1 EGVGVWGDH
10 TACSR
15 PSGATRRSAGGQPSA
30 DHSRAVAPAKHSTA
44 ITSST
49 APVQAV
55 PRRGAGPGPIVPGAV
70 PAVVA
75 GDGGHG
81 AAGLGMAG
89 CCAAGFGRV
98 GSWTKRSVVCSDA
111 GVAVAA
117 DAAGEATGGG
127 EAADSDLAV
136 SRSCSPG
143 ASPARDSGPS
153 S

>member
-1 EGVGVWGDH
+1 
-10 TACSR
+10 
-15 PSGATRRSAGGQPSA
+15 
-30 DHSRAVAPAKHSTA
+30 
-44 ITSST
+44 
-49 APVQAV
+49 QAV
-55 PRRGAGPGPIVPGAV
+55 PRRGADPGPIVPGAV

-111 GVAVAA
+111 VVAVAA
-117 DAAGEATGGG
+117 AAAGEATGGG

-136 SRSCSPG
+136 SRAGSPG

-153 S
+153 SGTSGSASAASIRSGTRKRRPSAARAQSDGGDEGGGM